1 MSAWWCVRALPA
13 LEMLVVCFNCYLV
26 MTYSSHVDCCL
37 LGLALVNELTTLMV
51 HSFHLFG
58 FLHNTELYEYDK
70 ILNNP

>member
-1 MSAWWCVRALPA
+1 
-13 LEMLVVCFNCYLV
+13 

-58 FLHNTELYEYDK
+58 LLHDTVLNEYDK